1 MKLYDLERSGNG
13 YKARL
18 MLALLSLPYE
28 PVRVDL
34 PSGAHKQPEFLSLNP
49 LGEIPVLVDGDLV
62 LRDSHAIVAY
72 LARKHGGETWLPS
85 EPADMARVLQ
95 WVSTAANDIARGPA
109 DARRHD
115 LLGYKLDID
124 KARAQT
130 IRVLG
135 VVEKHLE
142 GRDWLELGRPTIAD
156 ICCFPYI
163 ALSYQ
168 GGIALD
174 DYPKLRAWVAR
185 IKALPGFVAMP
196 GI

>member
-18 MLALLSLPYE
+18 MLALLGLPYE
-28 PVRVDL
+28 PIRVDL
-34 PSGAHKQPEFLSLNP
+34 PSGAHKLPEFMALNP
-49 LGEIPVLVDGDLV
+49 FGEIPVLADGDLV
-62 LRDSHAIVAY
+62 LRDSQAIVAY
-72 LARKHGGETWLPS
+72 LARKYGGDSWFPS
-85 EPADMARVLQ
+85 EPANMARVLQ

-115 LLGYKLDID
+115 LLGYKIDIE
-124 KARAQT
+124 KARAQSLR
-130 IRVLG
+130 IIG
-135 VVEKHLE
+135 IIEKHLE

-163 ALSYQ
+163 ALSHQ
-168 GGIALD
+168 GGVPLD
-174 DYPKLRAWVAR
+174 DFPNARAWIAR
-185 IKALPGFVAMP
+185 IKKLPGFVPMP